1 MKKQTT
7 FVIYLQL
14 VALAMIIALVIAGA
28 SLNMDNRKGEKEIER
43 LKGLISNQQEQ
54 VDLIDIE
61 LDILTV
67 IEVGKSRGLSEEDI
81 KIALQIIQAES
92 GFNCNAIGVNW
103 HESGNFYSLD
113 IGCWQL
119 NSHYQSE
126 VAGKNANRKCLLEIF
141 CSTHLAIDIFEEWG
155 NWTAWVT
162 YNNFIK

>member
-1 MKKQTT
+1 MKQKL
-7 FVIYLQL
+7 I
-14 VALAMIIALVIAGA
+14 ALAMIIALVIAGV
-28 SLNMDNRKGEKEIER
+28 SLSMDNRKGLQEIER
-43 LKGLISNQQEQ
+43 LKDLISNRQEQ

-61 LDILTV
+61 LDILKV
-67 IEVGKSRGLSEEDI
+67 IEVGKSRGLSEENI

-103 HESGNFYSLD
+103 HEAGNFYSLD

-119 NSHYQSE
+119 NSFHQKS
-126 VAGKNANRKCLLEIF
+126 VASKDADRTCLLNLE

>member
-1 MKKQTT
+1 MKKQK
-7 FVIYLQL
+7 L
-14 VALAMIIALVIAGA
+14 VALAMIIALVIPGV

-67 IEVGKSRGLSEEDI
+67 IEVGKRRGLSEEDI

-113 IGCWQL
+113 IGCWQI
-119 NSHYQSE
+119 NSFHQKS

-155 NWTAWVT
+155 NWTAWTT